1 MSERHDVLIVGGGLV
16 GASLAIALDRLG
28 RDVGLLEASPAGE
41 LPAVFDQRN
50 LSFAAATINAL
61 TALRVMQKLSMAP
74 GPIRR
79 IHVSRAGDFG
89 RVQLDAADYDRP
101 WFGQV
106 VVARDFG
113 QALESRLQ
121 ELPRLRRYRPM
132 RFLGMGD
139 VIDGYRQVRVAD
151 DSGERVLLA
160 RLVVGADGTSSG
172 VRDALGIEVDRHD
185 FQQTLFVARVRS
197 QRAPDG
203 TAWERFTDTGPTA
216 LLPRGDRHF
225 GTVHGVARD
234 QAEAVMALDD
244 TAWLQRLQQAIG
256 WRAGR
261 LLDSGPRSAYP
272 LIQVLARALVGERT
286 VLLGNAAQTIHPL
299 GAQGFNLGLRD
310 ALTLAELLEVEGD
323 AGSDALLRS
332 YVARREEDRRQTVA
346 FSGGLARLTSNPAPL
361 LRPLRS
367 LGLVAAQ
374 RASVQSRMNRRAR
387 LDVVIV
393 GGGVV
398 GAACALALADVGLAV
413 ALVEG
418 REPAPWQAAQPDLR
432 VFAFAADNVQ
442 LLQRLGVWP
451 TIAQARAWPY
461 RRMQVWDAAG
471 GDDLLFDADRF
482 GRRELGFIVE
492 NGLLQDRLWA
502 ALPAA
507 GVELHCPARV
517 EALEQD
523 EHGVRLRLDDGRR
536 IEAALAVAADG
547 AESTLRGLAG
557 IDVERHDY
565 LQRGVVAYVDSELP
579 NQATAW
585 QRFLPTG
592 PLALLPVA
600 ERRSSIVWTL
610 PDDEAARVL
619 ALDEDAFNRELTRA
633 FAARLGELRLASP
646 RAAFPLRRQLA
657 RHYVAGRVLALG
669 DAAHV
674 VHPLAGQGV
683 NLGLRDVAALQHW
696 LAPSAERRGQP
707 RLSPQ
712 RVQRW
717 ARERRSDNQIAAYSF
732 EAINRLFS
740 NDEMHLTLARG
751 RALGCVGKWPPLVQ
765 AFWKRAAGV

>member
-1 MSERHDVLIVGGGLV
+1 
-16 GASLAIALDRLG
+16 
-28 RDVGLLEASPAGE
+28 
-41 LPAVFDQRN
+41 VFDQRN

-61 TALRVMQKLSMAP
+61 TALGVMQKLSMAP

-89 RVQLDAADYDRP
+89 RVQLDAAEYDRP

-121 ELPRLRRYRPM
+121 ELSRLRRYRPM
-132 RFLGMGD
+132 RFLGLGE

-172 VRDALGIEVDRHD
+172 VRDALGIDVDRHD

-244 TAWLQRLQQAIG
+244 AAWLQRLQQAIG

-332 YVARREEDRRQTVA
+332 YVDRREEDRRQTVA

-374 RASVQSRMNRRAR
+374 RASVQSM
-387 LDVVIV
+387 LV
-393 GGGVV
+393 GGAMGFR
-398 GAACALALADVGLAV
+398 GDV
-413 ALVEG
+413 
-418 REPAPWQAAQPDLR
+418 P
-432 VFAFAADNVQ
+432 
-442 LLQRLGVWP
+442 RLCRG
-451 TIAQARAWPY
+451 
-461 RRMQVWDAAG
+461 
-471 GDDLLFDADRF
+471 
-482 GRRELGFIVE
+482 
-492 NGLLQDRLWA
+492 
-502 ALPAA
+502 
-507 GVELHCPARV
+507 
-517 EALEQD
+517 
-523 EHGVRLRLDDGRR
+523 
-536 IEAALAVAADG
+536 EAA
-547 AESTLRGLAG
+547 
-557 IDVERHDY
+557 
-565 LQRGVVAYVDSELP
+565 
-579 NQATAW
+579 
-585 QRFLPTG
+585 
-592 PLALLPVA
+592 
-600 ERRSSIVWTL
+600 
-610 PDDEAARVL
+610 
-619 ALDEDAFNRELTRA
+619 
-633 FAARLGELRLASP
+633 
-646 RAAFPLRRQLA
+646 
-657 RHYVAGRVLALG
+657 
-669 DAAHV
+669 
-674 VHPLAGQGV
+674 
-683 NLGLRDVAALQHW
+683 
-696 LAPSAERRGQP
+696 
-707 RLSPQ
+707 
-712 RVQRW
+712 
-717 ARERRSDNQIAAYSF
+717 
-732 EAINRLFS
+732 
-740 NDEMHLTLARG
+740 
-751 RALGCVGKWPPLVQ
+751 
-765 AFWKRAAGV
+765 